1 MCAKANLGKGDSG
14 DALGKI
20 AMTKVGCMPQQVFF
34 FDGSRCTGCK
44 TCMFAC
50 KDYHDLSVGESYRKV
65 YECVGGATQKDDD
78 GLVSTCFCYS
88 VSLACNHCIKPVC
101 VEVCPTEAMHK
112 DVETGLVSVDA
123 KKCVGC
129 GYCHLSCP
137 YDAPQVN
144 RSKGH
149 SVKCDG
155 CLARVVEGEKPI
167 CVEACPCRALDFGL
181 VEDMAKRGE
190 RANIAPLP
198 DPERTMPCLFVK
210 ASDDARPFSAKE
222 VEIANVAE
230 VRRSRDSAHD
240 A

>member
-1 MCAKANLGKGDSG
+1 
-14 DALGKI
+14 
-20 AMTKVGCMPQQVFF
+20 MPQRAFF

-50 KDYHDLSVGESYRKV
+50 KDFNDLGRGESYRKV
-65 YECVGGATQKDDD
+65 YECVGGNTQKDGDNF
-78 GLVSTCFCYS
+78 VTTCFCYS

-112 DVETGLVSVDA
+112 DPETGLVSVDVM
-123 KKCVGC
+123 KCVGC

-155 CLARVVEGEKPI
+155 CLTRVLSGDKPV
-167 CVEACPCRALDFGL
+167 CVESCPARALDFGL
-181 VEDMAKRGE
+181 VEEMAKQGE
-190 RANIAPLP
+190 RANVAPLP
-198 DPERTMPCLFVK
+198 DPERTVPCLFIK
-210 ASDDARPFSAKE
+210 ACGDARPFSAE
-222 VEIANVAE
+222 DIEIANVSE
-230 VRRSRDSAHD
+230 VRRPGSSVGSA
-240 A
+240 